1 MKCCTERTGI
11 SCIKQ
16 CGVIAD
22 TS

>member
-1 MKCCTERTGI
+1 MKCSTERTGI